1 MVRSSDPKYHKEQIT
16 MTFFNKSGDI
26 KQTVKL
32 IYTRFKKPIYY
43 SLVMALLLFSS
54 YYTFRHFLPKRIV
67 PGGFITGK
75 VEIGTVLSTVDAQ
88 GIVAPENEVFL
99 RAFSGGVIK
108 KIVNSPGSHIKAGDV
123 IVTLDTEQ
131 ITKDIENNMDQ
142 LDVMKNNLWKNRLNA
157 TSTKVDLEYNMEMKK
172 LNIATLKSDLA
183 DQEQLLEVGGISPAK
198 IEKTRQELVIA
209 DMELKTTQQKNT
221 IRLKQLDAE
230 EEGLLL
236 QIAMKEKEILEKN
249 ETLSKMT
256 IRAPSAGIVL
266 NIYKKEG
273 EKVSSDELLAQ
284 ISNMTSFKINASISE
299 DFADIVKT
307 GGSVSARVNEE
318 NLDGAIGRV
327 LPVIE
332 NNKVNF
338 EVFLKESS
346 HPDLIP
352 NLKANLKVATAR
364 KDSVLRINIGEA
376 FSHSEKQFV
385 FVIKGKKAVRKEIV
399 TGLKGTEYMEIV
411 TGLKPG
417 DEIILSD
424 ISSFR
429 HMKEVEI
436 EN

>member
-1 MVRSSDPKYHKEQIT
+1 MSIAEKIKHLSKKVIEYMAPRRKLFKYS
-16 MTFFNKSGDI
+16 F
-26 KQTVKL
+26 L
-32 IYTRFKKPIYY
+32 
-43 SLVMALLLFSS
+43 LVMTVLVFYSALF
-54 YYTFRHFLPKRIV
+54 TFRYFIPARIV
-67 PGGFITGK
+67 PGGFVSGIVDTGPVLCA
-75 VEIGTVLSTVDAQ
+75 VEAE

-99 RAFSGGVIK
+99 RAYSSGVVK
-108 KIVNSPGSHIKAGDV
+108 KIVNSPGSHIKAGD
-123 IVTLDTEQ
+123 ILLLLDTDQVENE
-131 ITKDIENNMDQ
+131 IENDTDQ

-172 LNIATLKSDLA
+172 LNITSLKSDLT

-236 QIAMKEKEILEKN
+236 QIAMKEKEIEEKKV
-249 ETLSKMT
+249 TLSKMT
-256 IRAPSAGIVL
+256 VRAPSAGIVL

-273 EKVSSDELLAQ
+273 EKVNSDELLAQ
-284 ISNMTSFKINASISE
+284 ISNMTSFKINASIKE

-307 GGSVSARVNEE
+307 GGDVTAKVNTE
-318 NLDGAIGRV
+318 NLEGKIGRV

-338 EVFLKESS
+338 EVFLEQSS

-352 NLKANLKVATAR
+352 NLKVNIRVATAR
-364 KDSVLRINIGEA
+364 KDSVLRISKGEA
-376 FSHSEKQFV
+376 FNNSEKQYV
-385 FVIKGKKAVRKEIV
+385 YVVKGSKANRKEII
-399 TGLKGTEYMEIV
+399 TGLKGNDFMEIISGV
-411 TGLKPG
+411 NVG
-417 DEIILSD
+417 DIIITSD

-429 HMKEVEI
+429 HMREVEI

>member
-1 MVRSSDPKYHKEQIT
+1 MKA
-16 MTFFNKSGDI
+16 FNKPGQIWQS
-26 KQTVKL
+26 VKTL
-32 IYTRFKKPIYY
+32 YSRYKKSIYY

-67 PGGFITGK
+67 PGGYVSGK
-75 VEIGTVLSTVDAQ
+75 VDIGSVLSTVDAQ

-123 IVTLDTEQ
+123 IVTLDTDQ
-131 ITKDIENNMDQ
+131 TGKDIENAVDQ

-236 QIAMKEKEILEKN
+236 QIAMKEKEIEEKN

-256 IRAPSAGIVL
+256 IKAPSAGIVL

-273 EKVSSDELLAQ
+273 EKINSDELVAQ
-284 ISNMTSFKINASISE
+284 ISNMTSFKINASIGE
-299 DFADIVKT
+299 DYADIVKT

-318 NLDGAIGRV
+318 NLAGTIGRV

-338 EVFLKESS
+338 EVFLEESS

-352 NLKANLKVATAR
+352 NLKADLKVATAR
-364 KDSVLRINIGEA
+364 RDSVLRIKTGEA
-376 FSHSEKQFV
+376 FNDSEKQIV
-385 FVIKGKKAVRKEIV
+385 FVIKGNKATRKEVLI
-399 TGLKGTEYMEIV
+399 GLKGNEQMEIIS
-411 TGLKPG
+411 GLAVG

-429 HMKEVEI
+429 HMREVEI

>member
-1 MVRSSDPKYHKEQIT
+1 MRLPNFINAGVL
-16 MTFFNKSGDI
+16 KSHYAR
-26 KQTVKL
+26 L
-32 IYTRFKKPIYY
+32 KKPIYY
-43 SLVMALLLFSS
+43 GLAMALLLFSAF
-54 YYTFRHFLPKRIV
+54 YTYRHFLPKRIV
-67 PGGFITGK
+67 PGGFVTATADSGPVISSVG
-75 VEIGTVLSTVDAQ
+75 AQ
-88 GIVAPENEVFL
+88 GIVVPENEVFL
-99 RAFSGGVIK
+99 RAYSPGVIK

-123 IVTLDTEQ
+123 ILLLDTEQ
-131 ITKDIENNMDQ
+131 ISKDIENAVDQ

-172 LNIATLKSDLA
+172 LNITSLKSDLT

-221 IRLKQLDAE
+221 IRLKQLEAE

-236 QIAMKEKEILEKN
+236 QIAMKEKEIEEKN
-249 ETLSKMT
+249 ETLTKMT
-256 IRAPSAGIVL
+256 IHAPSAGIVL

-273 EKVSSDELLAQ
+273 EKVNSDELLAQ

-299 DFADIVKT
+299 DFAEIIKT
-307 GGSVSARVNEE
+307 GGDVSAKVNQESL
-318 NLDGAIGRV
+318 NGKIGRV

-338 EVFLKESS
+338 EVFLEQNI

-352 NLKANLKVATAR
+352 NLNVNLNVVTASR
-364 KDSVLRINIGEA
+364 DSVIRVKRGDA
-376 FSHSEKQFV
+376 FEHNGKQFAF
-385 FVIKGKKAVRKEIV
+385 FVKGEKAVRKEIV
-399 TGLKGTEYMEIV
+399 TGLKGSEYVEIISGV
-411 TGLKPG
+411 KPG
-417 DEIILSD
+417 DVLITSD

-429 HMKEVEI
+429 HMKEVVI